1 MSVTV
6 LRGRVADVTEFRRTA
21 PEILDGKDAAQF
33 LGVSE
38 RYLHDNARVRRS
50 SASLLNQ
57 NGSVTVHRRRK
68 TITCT
73 SWTRTSKRRRETS

>member
-6 LRGRVADVTEFRRTA
+6 LRGRRTDATEFRRTA

-38 RYLHDNARVRRS
+38 RYLHDNARELGIPYKEIGRTRLYSRS
-50 SASLLNQ
+50 RLVKWVEDDQS
-57 NGSVTVHRRRK
+57 
-68 TITCT
+68 
-73 SWTRTSKRRRETS
+73 